1 HNEALLDRTL
11 AGATALTYKAVA
23 VSRQFDALHAVSTR
37 LLAGAEQL
45 VYDLAE
51 LGGETPHRRFRKAAM
66 LVEFARN
73 YAALGAGELQRSRA
87 AEAEGLMQRL
97 AAEASNS
104 SPWLSDLSATY
115 DDLGDV
121 MQSMG
126 RLTEA
131 YASYRASAAIAERI
145 AADPRNGGPPRDL
158 IASYIKV
165 GNAALE
171 RGALE
176 EALASYQL
184 GLAVGEPLAA
194 GAWRHGRGRAAR
206 ATAPQKTGAPLRRRG
221 ELEAAPASYQTS
233 RALAEELIAT
243 DAGHADW
250 RRALA
255 AAHVKIGD
263 VLALQDKP
271 EDALASYR
279 VSHAMA
285 ERFADD
291 NPGNLDWQHELRGS
305 HERLGALKQAQ
316 GDLAGAL
323 KEYRASLAI
332 AARLGARD
340 AARAGCQRALGLI
353 HRR

>member
-1 HNEALLDRTL
+1 AERRAASDRGRLVIRYGLLGFALVLTVGCAGGLAGARYELSHNEALLDRTL

-23 VSRQFDALHAVSTR
+23 VSRQLDALHAVSTR

-131 YASYRASAAIAERI
+131 YASYRASAPSAERI
-145 AADPRNGGPPRDL
+145 GAGPRNGGPPRDL

-165 GNAALE
+165 GNGALE

-176 EALASYQL
+176 EALASYQV
-184 GLAVGEPLAA
+184 GLAVGERLAA
-194 GAWRHGRGRAAR
+194 DEWRNGRWRYGMVIAR
-206 ATAPQKTGAPLRRRG
+206 QKIGDTLRLQG
-221 ELEAAPASYQTS
+221 ELEAALASYQTS

-250 RRALA
+250 RRAPA
-255 AAHVKIGD
+255 AADVEVGDQIG
-263 VLALQDKP
+263 
-271 EDALASYR
+271 
-279 VSHAMA
+279 
-285 ERFADD
+285 
-291 NPGNLDWQHELRGS
+291 
-305 HERLGALKQAQ
+305 
-316 GDLAGAL
+316 
-323 KEYRASLAI
+323 
-332 AARLGARD
+332 
-340 AARAGCQRALGLI
+340 
-353 HRR
+353 